1 MPSIPFLR
9 SARDDDARPDDADL
23 AVTSVDQRPD
33 ADEERAEETDDER
46 VASADAAPDDDP
58 DAALADMPAAPVG
71 RWGPDVLGDGFTAQT
86 VELLPDEDG
95 PVVATVV
102 RYRPQDDPQMRDVG
116 EPRYVMLHLHGW
128 NDYFHQRELARA
140 CAATGAAFYALDLR
154 RYGRSLRPG
163 QLRGYVESLS
173 SYDEDI
179 HAARD
184 LIRADHPELGDVVLM
199 GHSTG
204 GLTAALW
211 AHRHPGA
218 LRALVLNA
226 PWLEM
231 QGSWLVRTLGQPVIE
246 RLARYQPRAALP
258 LRDLGF
264 YSRIL
269 AGTAHEVAELAPESP
284 DGQPAE
290 PGEDPAVTGWQI
302 EPAWRTSPSAAIRPG
317 WLAAVLAG
325 HTQVAGGLAIT
336 CPVLVL
342 ASSTSL
348 FATRWSEEMRRA
360 DTVIDVELTARR
372 ALALGPHVTVVRVR
386 DAVHDVLLSPAP
398 VRGEAYRELTRWLR
412 AYAGPAA

>member
-9 SARDDDARPDDADL
+9 PTPDVEDAP
-23 AVTSVDQRPD
+23 
-33 ADEERAEETDDER
+33 AEED
-46 VASADAAPDDDP
+46 VYDP
-58 DAALADMPAAPVG
+58 DAALATLPVAPVG
-71 RWGPDVLGDGFTAQT
+71 SWGPDVLGDGFTART

-102 RYRPQDDPQMRDVG
+102 RYRPEDDPEG
-116 EPRYVMLHLHGW
+116 PPPAPPRFVMLHLHGW
-128 NDYFHQRELARA
+128 NDYFHQRELARR
-140 CAATGAAFYALDLR
+140 CAAEGAAFYALDLR

-173 SYDEDI
+173 TYDEEI

-184 LIRADHPELGDVVLM
+184 LIRADHPDLRDVVLM

-226 PWLEM
+226 PWLEL
-231 QGSWLVRTLGQPVIE
+231 QGSWILRTLGQPVIE
-246 RLARYQPRAALP
+246 TLARYQPTAALP
-258 LRDLGF
+258 LKDLGF

-269 AGTAHEVAELAPESP
+269 AGRAGDAESEDALPELSP
-284 DGQPAE
+284 E
-290 PGEDPAVTGWQI
+290 ELTDPAHTGWPI
-302 EPAWRTSPSAAIRPG
+302 EPAWRTNPSAPIRPG

-325 HTQVAGGLAIT
+325 HSQVAAGLDVT

-342 ASSTSL
+342 VSDKSL
-348 FATRWSEEMRRA
+348 FGPRWTEQMRTA
-360 DTVIDVELTARR
+360 DTVIDAELTARR
-372 ALALGPHVTVVRVR
+372 ALGLGPLVTVARVR
-386 DAVHDVLLSPAP
+386 DAVHDVLLSPAA
-398 VRGEAYRELTRWLR
+398 VREDAYRELTRWLR
-412 AYAGPAA
+412 AYADA